1 MLFSI
6 LIFSSAISYN
16 EPVEPETGEV
26 EEEVE
31 QNSIQFTLK
40 GITLSEVFLCC
51 NKLWTWHILCNTWND
66 QWSAPILRP
75 TKREKGFILQAITL
89 SF

>member
-51 NKLWTWHILCNTWND
+51 I
-66 QWSAPILRP
+66 
-75 TKREKGFILQAITL
+75 
-89 SF
+89 